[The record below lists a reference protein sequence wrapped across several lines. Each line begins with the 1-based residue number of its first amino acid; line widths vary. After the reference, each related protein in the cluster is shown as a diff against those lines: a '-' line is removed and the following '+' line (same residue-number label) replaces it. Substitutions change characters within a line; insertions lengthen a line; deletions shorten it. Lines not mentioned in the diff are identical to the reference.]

1 MTTPEPIFVREVS
14 RINDPKPVRG
24 YVAAHL
30 ARRLI
35 DGQEPAFT
43 DPFLVMAED
52 WMPRG
57 AFPLHPHRGI
67 ETVTFVIEGSVEH
80 FDSAGNGGVIH
91 AGDAQWMTAGRGVQ
105 HEENAP
111 IGMIAHTLQL
121 WVNLPAASKR
131 TEPRY
136 QDLVGSSM
144 PVRREPGVEVRV
156 FSGESGT
163 VTSPTLNH
171 VPITMLDARI
181 EPDAAFHQRL
191 PAGDNVFV
199 YILEGE
205 ARIGG
210 ACESVRVNQLAWLS
224 RSDEPGTSD
233 LRLAAQHTKVRLL
246 MFSGRPLREPIAFG
260 GPFVMNTQA
269 EIRQAFADFRAGRF

>member
-1 MTTPEPIFVREVS
+1 MTTHELMFVREVA
-14 RINDPKPVRG
+14 RIDDPKIAPG
-24 YVAAHL
+24 HVAGHR

-35 DGQEPAFT
+35 DGQNAAFT

-57 AFPLHPHRGI
+57 AFPVHPHRGM

-80 FDSAGNGGVIH
+80 SDSAGHGGIIH

-111 IGMIAHTLQL
+111 EGTTAHTLQL
-121 WVNLPAASKR
+121 WVNLPAAAKM

-136 QDLVGSSM
+136 QRLAGSSV

-156 FSGESGT
+156 FSGRSGG

-171 VPITMLDARI
+171 GPVAMLDVRI
-181 EPDAAFHQRL
+181 EPGVSFRELL
-191 PAGDNVFV
+191 PASDNAFVHVLAGAPKIGDAGTLVQ
-199 YILEGE
+199 
-205 ARIGG
+205 
-210 ACESVRVNQLAWLS
+210 VNQLAWLT
-224 RSDEPGTSD
+224 RSDEPGSSELT
-233 LRLAAQHTKVRLL
+233 LRSESTAVRLL
-246 MFSGRPLREPIAFG
+246 IFAGHPLREPIAFG

-269 EIRQAFADFRAGRF
+269 EIRQAFANFRAGR